1 MYKYKKLPDQI
12 IEKLYLGDMDHA
24 NNIDGLLKLKISH
37 ILCSAIHLPLNYP
50 DVIIFFY
57 LRNLLTKG
65 SILKILLMKTSRCTS
80 KKLINSLKKDCPQEQ
95 EYLFTGIP

>member
-37 ILCSAIHLPLNYP
+37 ILCSAIHLPLNSY
-50 DVIIFFY
+50 VFSMY
-57 LRNLLTKG
+57 LLW
-65 SILKILLMKTSRCTS
+65 M
-80 KKLINSLKKDCPQEQ
+80 
-95 EYLFTGIP
+95 Y